1 MVKSIVV
8 AGKRVKLDNLKGS
21 VLIKGVGVVTIQID
35 QFVTLADFLK
45 IARTA
50 EEIKKSY
57 ALNSTVAAKRLVAE
71 AIRAGVK
78 ISKYPSTEP
87 RDSVGRQPN
96 LYQLTEFVTPPE
108 TVTETTVRPIDVK
121 ILDTLKSISTR
132 MDTYESRSYGLP
144 RGVPAPHVIS
154 NAAPHT

>member
-8 AGKRVKLDNLKGS
+8 AGKRVKLNNLKGS
-21 VLIKGVGVVTIQID
+21 VLIKGLGVVTIHVD
-35 QFVTLADFLK
+35 QFVTLAEFLK

-71 AIRAGVK
+71 AQRAGVK

-96 LYQLTEFVTPPE
+96 LYQLTEFVAPPE
-108 TVTETTVRPIDVK
+108 TVTETAVRAIDVK
-121 ILDTLKSISTR
+121 ILDTLKSIGDR
-132 MDTYESRSYGLP
+132 MNVYESRAYGLP
-144 RGVPAPHVIS
+144 KGIPAAHVINS
-154 NAAPHT
+154 NAHT